1 MLKNLTSHFNHASSI
16 IFLKDSLNQV
26 LLIERAKVIELC
38 CMGCPLIHQLSCV
51 CHVNLYICKDTWE
64 WHNLTPM
71 KLPKYCTWFYVMCL
85 RAHLCKFVLVIK
97 IWLMFYFILIIYSL
111 RNLQNKIQWNFSDF
125 FFFLHFFFNAGG
137 EMSLTIKIEYLSCA
151 LKSPF
156 SFPHSFS

>member
-85 RAHLCKFVLVIK
+85 RPHLCKFVLVIK
-97 IWLMFYFILIIYSL
+97 IWLMFYFILIIYHWEICKTKSSGTFL
-111 RNLQNKIQWNFSDF
+111 IFFLFAF
-125 FFFLHFFFNAGG
+125 FFSMLEAKCHWQ
-137 EMSLTIKIEYLSCA
+137 
-151 LKSPF
+151 LK
-156 SFPHSFS
+156 